1 MLLVN
6 NISIEEVVGYWTLK
20 SKDFESSVLRI
31 HYSVVSRRKFC
42 VTENLNFFVKTTRAD
57 TRGDFYERFFLPIDR
72 KLLKNRENT
81 AMNKKVRLLLGTDFQ
96 EFTAQ
101 VSRHKNNLWFSLQS
115 IRIRRFWCQSEMK
128 MSDIHDSR

>member
-42 VTENLNFFVKTTRAD
+42 VTKNLKFFVKTTSLC
-57 TRGDFYERFFLPIDR
+57 TRDFYLSIDK

-81 AMNKKVRLLLGTDFQ
+81 AMNKKVRLLLGTDFFGLKHFFEQ
-96 EFTAQ
+96 SSRFKSSHLN
-101 VSRHKNNLWFSLQS
+101 SRHKNNLWFSG
-115 IRIRRFWCQSEMK
+115 FDPAVCV
-128 MSDIHDSR
+128 SRKGWR

>member
-1 MLLVN
+1 MN
-6 NISIEEVVGYWTLK
+6 
-20 SKDFESSVLRI
+20 
-31 HYSVVSRRKFC
+31 
-42 VTENLNFFVKTTRAD
+42 
-57 TRGDFYERFFLPIDR
+57 DFYLPIDR

-115 IRIRRFWCQSEMK
+115 VRIGNEDERYPRFKVGFFS
-128 MSDIHDSR
+128 IN